1 MGPIPPNQGRDWP
14 TRTTL
19 QTMTT
24 ISNLISALI
33 IVESSGNDQAIGD
46 NGRALGPLQIHKA
59 VVLDVN
65 RITGSHYRHQDMT
78 NRAQARAVCEAYLK
92 HYVTEKRIGR
102 KPTVADFAKVWNS
115 GPEGFKK
122 TCSDKY
128 AAKVQLQTIK
138 QNDNHIE
145 KRKAVPNR

>member
-1 MGPIPPNQGRDWP
+1 MNL
-14 TRTTL
+14 T
-19 QTMTT
+19 
-24 ISNLISALI
+24 NLISALI
-33 IVESSGNDQAIGD
+33 AVEGSGNDLAIGD
-46 NGRALGPLQIHKA
+46 QGRALGPLQIHKA
-59 VVLDVN
+59 VVTDVN
-65 RITGSHYRHQDMT
+65 RFTGTHYRHSEMT
-78 NRAQARAVCEAYLK
+78 NRAQARAVCEVYLK